1 MPSDEKRL
9 ESAIPEIWKLIRK
22 NWKDKRLLDLR
33 LLVITPNQWIR
44 AYNGHMNTHN
54 ELIEFAYIG
63 QLGRGRYIRG
73 DILAFFSRLDGL
85 VREIIQARILG
96 LFLFSAKAEEFDQ
109 LLQKVDF
116 NGSIRLLEDWGV
128 IKGSL
133 KNKIDKLNGIRN
145 QLAHTWDERDVYYDR
160 KARIRLRD
168 NIVQFREDAKEIWLE
183 LIKIHMKA

>member
-1 MPSDEKRL
+1 
-9 ESAIPEIWKLIRK
+9 
-22 NWKDKRLLDLR
+22 
-33 LLVITPNQWIR
+33 
-44 AYNGHMNTHN
+44 MNTHN